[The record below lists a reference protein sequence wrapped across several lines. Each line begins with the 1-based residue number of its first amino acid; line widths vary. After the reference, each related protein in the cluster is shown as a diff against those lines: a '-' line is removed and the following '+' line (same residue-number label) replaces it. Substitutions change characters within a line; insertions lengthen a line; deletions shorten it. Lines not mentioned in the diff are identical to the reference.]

1 MGNEKDLFQSL
12 ASDPRLRG
20 CKPSAIIIDEDN
32 QIYIS
37 IKDAALVAKLSVER
51 LRGLVSEKRLTGF
64 KPGGRDLFISLN
76 SVDAYLTDGR
86 QSPGR
91 PQKLS

>member
-1 MGNEKDLFQSL
+1 MGNESNLYQSL

-20 CKPSAIIIDEDN
+20 CKPNAIIIDDDN

-37 IKDAALVAKLSVER
+37 IKDAAVVAKLSVER
-51 LRGLVSEKRLTGF
+51 LRGLVSENRLTGF
-64 KPGGRDLFISLN
+64 KPGGRDLFVSLD

-86 QSPGR
+86 QTPGR
-91 PQKLS
+91 PQKQD

>member
-1 MGNEKDLFQSL
+1 MGDEKGLYQSL

-20 CKPSAIIIDEDN
+20 CKPSAVIVDEAN
-32 QIYIS
+32 EIFIS

-51 LRGLVSEKRLTGF
+51 LRGLIGENRLSGL
-64 KPGGRDLFISLN
+64 KPGGRDLFISLE
-76 SVDAYLTDGR
+76 SVDTYLTEGR

-91 PQKLS
+91 PQK